1 MTEASGA
8 GKIARPK
15 VLVFRSRAL
24 AGSETFIRTQLR
36 TLQRWQ
42 GVLVA
47 EQPVPGGLP
56 LEDLDVRWLSP
67 RVPLALRRLRRRVP
81 GWREGA
87 FAADVALLRAEQ
99 ARLMH
104 VHFGTD
110 ALEAA
115 PLARALGLPMLVTLH
130 GFDVHVRPEW
140 WEAGHGGRL
149 MRRYPERLRGIARQ
163 PGVRFVAVSHAVREG
178 AIAFGLP
185 PERVDVSP
193 IGVDLSRAVRGLVPM
208 ADRPRRVLFVGR
220 LVEKKGA
227 EVLLRALAD
236 PRLAGVEAVVI
247 GEGPLLPALQAQASA
262 LGLAARVRFA
272 GALPHDEVLAEMARA
287 RVYCLPSVT
296 AANGD
301 AEGLNTTV
309 IEAQAAGVP
318 VVTSARG
325 STTEGLLD
333 GVTGL
338 AFAEHDATALAA
350 ALARL
355 LDDAALAQR
364 MADAGPLFVAEHFD
378 ARRCTARL
386 EGLYDAAR
394 ASMAVGRPA

>member
-1 MTEASGA
+1 MAE
-8 GKIARPK
+8 RPK
-15 VLVFRSRAL
+15 VLVFRSRGL
-24 AGSETFIRTQLR
+24 AASETFIRTQLR
-36 TLQRWQ
+36 ALQRWQ

-47 EQPVPGGLP
+47 EQTVPGGLP
-56 LEDLDVRWLSP
+56 LEGLDVRWLSP

-87 FAADVALLRAEQ
+87 FAADVALLRAEG

-130 GFDVHVRPEW
+130 GFDVHVHPKW
-140 WEAGHGGRL
+140 WAAGHGGRL
-149 MRRYPERLRGIARQ
+149 MRRYPERLRRIAAQ
-163 PGVRFVAVSHAVREG
+163 PGVRFVAVSQAVREG

-185 PERVDVSP
+185 PERVDVSF
-193 IGVDLSRAVRGLVPM
+193 IGVDLARVVRGLLPM

-227 EVLLRALAD
+227 DVLLRAMAD
-236 PRLAGVEAVVI
+236 PRLAGVEALIV
-247 GEGPLLPALQAQASA
+247 GDGPLDGALKAQARA
-262 LGLAARVRFA
+262 LGLRSSVRFA
-272 GALPHDEVLAEMARA
+272 GALPHAQVLAEMAQA
-287 RVYCLPSVT
+287 RVYCLPAVT

-309 IEAQAAGVP
+309 IEAQAAGLP

-325 STTEGLLD
+325 STTEGLRD
-333 GVTGL
+333 GFTGI
-338 AFAEHDATALAA
+338 ALAEGDVA
-350 ALARL
+350 ALADALVRL
-355 LDDAALAQR
+355 LDDDALAQR
-364 MADAGPLFVAEHFD
+364 MADAGPAFAAERFD
-378 ARRCTARL
+378 ALRCTARL
-386 EGLYDAAR
+386 EALYDAAV
-394 ASMAVGRPA
+394 APGAGA

>member
-1 MTEASGA
+1 MSARAEPVAPV
-8 GKIARPK
+8 RPK

-24 AGSETFIRTQLR
+24 AGSETFIRTQLLA
-36 TLQRWQ
+36 LQRWQ

-56 LEDLDVRWLSP
+56 LEGLALRWLSP

-87 FAADVALLRAEQ
+87 FAADVAVLQGEG

-115 PLARALGLPMLVTLH
+115 PLARALGLPLIVTLH
-130 GFDVHVRPEW
+130 GFDVHVRPDW
-140 WEAGHGGRL
+140 WAQGHGGRL
-149 MRRYPERLRGIARQ
+149 MRRYPERLRRMAAQ
-163 PGVRFVAVSHAVREG
+163 PGVRFVAVSQAVREG

-185 PERVDVSP
+185 ADRVDVSV
-193 IGVDLSRAVRGLVPM
+193 IGVDLARVVRGPVPM
-208 ADRPRRVLFVGR
+208 AERPRRILFVGR

-227 EVLLRALAD
+227 EVLLEALAD
-236 PRLAGVEAVVI
+236 PRLAGVEALIV
-247 GEGPLLPALQAQASA
+247 GEGPLREALQARARA
-262 LGLAARVRFA
+262 LNLSPTTVRFV
-272 GALPHDEVLAEMARA
+272 GALPHGQVLAEMAQA
-287 RVYCLPSVT
+287 RVYCLPAIT

-309 IEAQAAGVP
+309 IEAQAAGLP

-333 GVTGL
+333 GVTGI
-338 AFAEHDATALAA
+338 AFAERDAAALAT

-355 LDDAALAQR
+355 LHDDALAQR
-364 MADAGPLFVAEHFD
+364 MADAGPQFAAERFD
-378 ARRCTARL
+378 ALRCTAHL
-386 EGLYDAAR
+386 EQLYDK
-394 ASMAVGRPA
+394 ASTAGAWG